1 VNKSLLSK
9 GHFLINKS
17 EACDEVIKKMIENR
31 KREKDEMQ
39 FKFKFDPQISKPQY
53 SIQIFNYPQNH
64 QNHDY

>member
-1 VNKSLLSK
+1 
-9 GHFLINKS
+9 
-17 EACDEVIKKMIENR
+17 MIENR